1 MKQPDRYGD
10 ILFGDIKTIR
20 HSRFSHYLIEKEMV
34 LELNSMRAI
43 YEGFK
48 EINDMLD
55 KHTWGL
61 WYPVLKVYQEL
72 RFRYRKF
79 KRDKKYQN
87 FKRLEATLNG
97 RRRQNQNPAN

>member
-1 MKQPDRYGD
+1 MKKPERYGD

-20 HSRFSHYLIEKEMV
+20 HSRFSHYLIENEQI

-55 KHTWGL
+55 EHHWGL
-61 WYPVLKVYQEL
+61 LYPVFKIYKEL
-72 RFRYRKF
+72 RYRYRKF
-79 KRDKKYQN
+79 NQKRKHQN
-87 FKRLEATLNG
+87 LKRLRAAATA
-97 RRRQNQNPAN
+97 QTPVQ